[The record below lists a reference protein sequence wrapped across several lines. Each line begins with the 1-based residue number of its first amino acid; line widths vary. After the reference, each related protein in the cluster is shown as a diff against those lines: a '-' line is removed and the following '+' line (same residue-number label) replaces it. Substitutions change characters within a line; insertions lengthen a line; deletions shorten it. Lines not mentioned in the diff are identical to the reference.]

1 MQELNQTFF
10 SALRLAKVF
19 FDSNVSDEAKKDLGI
34 WELNEDNCY
43 VLGLVASEWIF
54 QNTGHYYNDKKE
66 IDTWLFADPIID
78 KFCQLCQEYERT
90 KGISEEANSY
100 RYTIEQT
107 IHENFNFD
115 SYCYDYNWRLSPNDR
130 GRKCILLFTGEEFYS
145 QESVPEGLLEIRETF
160 LMLNQKL
167 EAELSKENGM
177 IPLSPTTGAQ
187 WKEAA

>member
-1 MQELNQTFF
+1 M
-10 SALRLAKVF
+10 AKVF

-54 QNTGHYYNDKKE
+54 QNTGHYYY
-66 IDTWLFADPIID
+66 
-78 KFCQLCQEYERT
+78 C
-90 KGISEEANSY
+90 
-100 RYTIEQT
+100 
-107 IHENFNFD
+107 
-115 SYCYDYNWRLSPNDR
+115 CYDYNWRLSPNDR
-130 GRKCILLFTGEEFYS
+130 GRKCILPFTGEEFYN

-177 IPLSPTTGAQ
+177 IPRICLMI
-187 WKEAA
+187 KK